1 MEEIIMSQTI
11 QEENKALVLDAFDT
25 LFNKRDYAAAEKDPD
40 LVVTEVKRLKDWIGT
55 LRDRTIEQPVQST
68 ERNSTMKVALDKGQ
82 FGPWALV
89 TGASSGIGKEF
100 ARQIAA
106 SGINVV
112 LVARRDTLLTE
123 PGLAD
128 ATHDIDIGLVISNA
142 GTANPGEFL
151 KLDRQLHR
159 TTLRI
164 STMAHLDIT
173 HHFGAK
179 LAKRHRGGIILAG
192 AMGAE
197 AGVPY
202 MANDGAAKAY
212 VHSLGEALHYE
223 FKPLGVYVTVLA
235 AGFTNTAVLDK
246 FGLDPKTMPMKPMSV
261 EQCVSEALSSLRRNR
276 SKVIPGR
283 LNRILNALVPA
294 SLARKIEADL
304 IDKGLAIKS
313 ASALT
318 RGLAT

>member
-1 MEEIIMSQTI
+1 M
-11 QEENKALVLDAFDT
+11 
-25 LFNKRDYAAAEKDPD
+25 R
-40 LVVTEVKRLKDWIGT
+40 
-55 LRDRTIEQPVQST
+55 
-68 ERNSTMKVALDKGQ
+68 VALDKKR

-106 SGINVV
+106 SGINIV
-112 LVARRDTLLTE
+112 LVARREDLLKE
-123 PGLAD
+123 VGAEFSKRYGVEHRVVVLDVSREDFMGQLAS
-128 ATHDIDIGLVISNA
+128 ATDDLNIGLVISNA
-142 GTANPGEFL
+142 GTGNPGEFL
-151 KLDRQLHR
+151 KFDRQFLQA
-159 TTLRI
+159 TLRL
-164 STMAHLDIT
+164 SAMAHLDIT

-179 LAKRHRGGIILAG
+179 LAERRQGGIILAG

-197 AGVPY
+197 NGVPL

-235 AGFTNTAVLDK
+235 AGFTDTAVLEK

-261 EQCVSEALSSLRRNR
+261 EQCVSEALRGLLKNR
-276 SKVIPGR
+276 SRIVPGR

-294 SLARKIEADL
+294 SLARKMEADL
-304 IDKGLAIKS
+304 LGKGLANKS
-313 ASALT
+313 APANA
-318 RGLAT
+318 RAEA

>member
-1 MEEIIMSQTI
+1 MS
-11 QEENKALVLDAFDT
+11 
-25 LFNKRDYAAAEKDPD
+25 
-40 LVVTEVKRLKDWIGT
+40 
-55 LRDRTIEQPVQST
+55 
-68 ERNSTMKVALDKGQ
+68 VALDKKR

-106 SGINVV
+106 SGINIV
-112 LVARRDTLLTE
+112 LVARREALLRE
-123 PGLAD
+123 VSVELSKRYGVEHRAVVLDVSREDFIGQLAS
-128 ATHDIDIGLVISNA
+128 ATDHLDIGLVVSNA
-142 GTANPGEFL
+142 GTGNPGEFL

-159 TTLRI
+159 TTLRV

-179 LAKRHRGGIILAG
+179 LARRRRGGMILAG

-197 AGVPY
+197 NGVPR

-235 AGFTNTAVLDK
+235 AGFTNTAVLEK

-261 EQCVSEALSSLRRNR
+261 EQCVSEGLSGMLKNR
-276 SKVIPGR
+276 SRVVPGR
-283 LNRILNALVPA
+283 MNRILNVLVPP

-304 IDKGLAIKS
+304 IDKGLASKF
-313 ASALT
+313 APANA
-318 RGLAT
+318 RAEA